1 MKIMNIFMR
10 LTIYLICILAL
21 SSCCKDEN
29 NPPNILKNCKLA
41 YHSTN
46 YNVTYFNYYN
56 GQYVGHNDNQFSLKT
71 IKYGKDTIYLSSR
84 EISGSYSLT
93 NYFRKSENTIEYFYK
108 TNFPSL
114 DSGKSSIRLANGLI
128 ISEYFVFLSTG
139 LVDSNIYIYNSDN
152 TIKELKSPDN
162 LTRYEYYD
170 IIDNINIDKNLVL
183 LTKFFN
189 LKTVFKLVKKKTVTS
204 SNNTKVYEYQYT
216 FDADKKVTSIIVN
229 NTDTARYHYL
239 CE

>member
-1 MKIMNIFMR
+1 MR
-10 LTIYLICILAL
+10 LTIYLICVLVL

-29 NPPNILKNCKLA
+29 NSASTLKNCKLV
-41 YHSTN
+41 YYSNNNNTR
-46 YNVTYFNYYN
+46 YFNYYN
-56 GQYVGHNDNQFSLKT
+56 GQYVGHNDNQFSIMS

-84 EISGSYSLT
+84 EMNGSYSFN
-93 NYFRKSENTIEYFYK
+93 NYFRRSENTIEYTYK

-114 DSGKSSIRLANGLI
+114 DSGKSSIRLTNGLI
-128 ISEYFVFLSTG
+128 ASEFFVFLGNGLIDST
-139 LVDSNIYIYNSDN
+139 IYIYNSDN
-152 TIKELKSPDN
+152 TIKESRTLDN
-162 LTRYEYYD
+162 KTTYEYYD
-170 IIDNINIDKNLVL
+170 ITDNINIDKNLVL

-204 SNNTKVYEYQYT
+204 NNNTKVYEYQYT
-216 FDADKKVTSIIVN
+216 FDADKKVTSSIMN

>member
-1 MKIMNIFMR
+1 M
-10 LTIYLICILAL
+10 
-21 SSCCKDEN
+21 
-29 NPPNILKNCKLA
+29 
-41 YHSTN
+41 
-46 YNVTYFNYYN
+46 
-56 GQYVGHNDNQFSLKT
+56 
-71 IKYGKDTIYLSSR
+71 
-84 EISGSYSLT
+84 
-93 NYFRKSENTIEYFYK
+93 
-108 TNFPSL
+108 
-114 DSGKSSIRLANGLI
+114 
-128 ISEYFVFLSTG
+128 
-139 LVDSNIYIYNSDN
+139 
-152 TIKELKSPDN
+152 KSPDN

-229 NTDTARYHYL
+229 NTDTAQYRYL